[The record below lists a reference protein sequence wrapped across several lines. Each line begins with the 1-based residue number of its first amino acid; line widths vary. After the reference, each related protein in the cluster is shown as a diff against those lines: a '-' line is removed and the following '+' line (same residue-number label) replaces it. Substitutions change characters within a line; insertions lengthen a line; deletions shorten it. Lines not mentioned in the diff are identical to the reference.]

1 MGVAVFDHPLNVLGS
16 ACWWENQ
23 VPAPTDAVGHAELL
37 NAVEPETRRVRP
49 HLAMKQEPT

>member
-16 ACWWENQ
+16 ECWYENQ

-37 NAVEPETRRVRP
+37 NVCGAGGKTGSP